1 MIKDVFGLIYAGEEN
16 HNLRELVLARSVAAL
31 PIGGRY
37 RAIDFHLSNIVNSGI
52 RNVGIITQKNYQSLM
67 DHVGSG
73 KEWDLSRKTDGLFI
87 LPPFDNAENTGIY
100 RGMTDAIKGN
110 MSYIKRAAQP
120 YCLLTGTSNIYTT
133 TYNKMLKKHIES
145 KADITVLYN
154 IDKTAGL
161 DDSENNCDLRLYT
174 DEQGWVTE
182 MDYNFKYSNSNKIS
196 MNVFLINKSLLEY
209 LIDRSVAHEHYDF
222 ISGAIMKNVR
232 NLRIM
237 ALEHKGYVGR
247 LDSINS
253 YYQLNMDMLNDD
265 VQRDLFYTGNA
276 IYTKIKDEAPV
287 KYGVNASVKNSLL
300 ANGCVINGEVEDSM
314 LFRGVHVGKGTKIK
328 GCVIMQEC
336 DIDDNCTLTH
346 VIADKNCHIREG
358 RHLAGDISY
367 PSIIRKGS
375 VL

>member
-16 HNLRELVLARSVAAL
+16 HNLRELVLARSIAAL
-31 PIGGRY
+31 PVGGRY

-100 RGMTDAIKGN
+100 RGLTDAIKSN
-110 MSYIKRAAQP
+110 MSYIKRASQP
-120 YCLLTGTSNIYTT
+120 FCLMSGVSTIFTS
-133 TYNKMLKKHIES
+133 TYNKMLKSHIDK
-145 KADITVLYN
+145 KADITLLYN
-154 IDKTAGL
+154 VEKRDPEHVET
-161 DDSENNCDLRLYT
+161 SRDLRLFT
-174 DEQGWVTE
+174 DEEGWVTE
-182 MDYNFKYSNSNKIS
+182 MDYNFKYSSSDKIS
-196 MNVFLINKSLLEY
+196 MDVFLIHKSLLEY
-209 LIDRSVAHEHYDF
+209 LVDRSVAHGNFDF
-222 ISGAIMKNVR
+222 ISDALMKNVS
-232 NLRIM
+232 NLRIL
-237 ALEHKGYVGR
+237 ALEHEGYVGR

-253 YYQLNMDMLNDD
+253 YYQLNIDMLRSD
-265 VQRDLFYTGNA
+265 VQQDLFYTGNPV
-276 IYTKIKDEAPV
+276 YTKIKDEAPV
-287 KYGVNASVKNSLL
+287 KYGENASVKNSLL
-300 ANGCVINGEVEDSM
+300 ANGCVIDGEVEDSM

-328 GCVIMQEC
+328 GCIIMQEC
-336 DIDDNCTLTH
+336 DIDENCTLEH

-358 RHLAGDISY
+358 RRLAGDISY

>member
-37 RAIDFHLSNIVNSGI
+37 RGIDFPLSNIVNSGI

-73 KEWDLSRKTDGLFI
+73 KEWDLSRKRDGLFM
-87 LPPFDNAENTGIY
+87 LPPFDNAENMAIN
-100 RGMTDAIKGN
+100 RGMSDAIKGN
-110 MSYIKRAAQP
+110 MSYIKRTSQP
-120 YCLLTGTSNIYTT
+120 FCLLMGVSNIYST
-133 TYNKMLKKHIES
+133 TYNHMLKKHIEN
-145 KADITVLYN
+145 KADITMLYN
-154 IDKTAGL
+154 VEKREI
-161 DDSENNCDLRLYT
+161 DDSGVSRDLRLYT
-174 DEQGWVTE
+174 DEDGWVTE

-196 MNVFLINKSLLEY
+196 MDVFLIHKSLLEY
-209 LIDRSVAHEHYDF
+209 LVDRSVAHGHYDF
-222 ISGAIMKNVR
+222 ISDVVTKNVH
-232 NLRIM
+232 NLRIL

-247 LDSINS
+247 LDSINA
-253 YYQLNMDMLNDD
+253 YYQLNMDMLQDE
-265 VQRDLFYTGNA
+265 VQRDLFYTGNP

-287 KYGVNASVKNSLL
+287 KYGLNASVKNSLL
-300 ANGCVINGEVEDSM
+300 ANGCVIDGEVEDSM

-328 GCVIMQEC
+328 GCIIMQET
-336 DIDDNCTLTH
+336 DIDNHCTLEH

-358 RHLAGDISY
+358 RHLAGDINY

>member
-16 HNLRELVLARSVAAL
+16 HNLRELVLARSIAAL
-31 PIGGRY
+31 PVGGRY

-100 RGMTDAIKGN
+100 RGLTDAIKSN
-110 MSYIKRAAQP
+110 MSYIKRASQP
-120 YCLLTGTSNIYTT
+120 FCLMSGVSTIFTS
-133 TYNKMLKKHIES
+133 TYNKMLKTHIE
-145 KADITVLYN
+145 KKPDITLLYN
-154 IDKTAGL
+154 VEKRDPEHVET
-161 DDSENNCDLRLYT
+161 SRDLRLFT
-174 DEQGWVTE
+174 DEEGWVTE
-182 MDYNFKYSNSNKIS
+182 MDYNFKYSSSDKIS
-196 MNVFLINKSLLEY
+196 MDVFLIHKSLLEY
-209 LIDRSVAHEHYDF
+209 LVDRSVAHGNFDF
-222 ISGAIMKNVR
+222 ISDALMKNVN
-232 NLRIM
+232 NLRIL
-237 ALEHKGYVGR
+237 ALEHEGYVGR

-253 YYQLNMDMLNDD
+253 YYQLNIDMLRSD
-265 VQRDLFYTGNA
+265 VQQDLFYTGNPV
-276 IYTKIKDEAPV
+276 YTKIKDEAPV
-287 KYGVNASVKNSLL
+287 KYGENASVKNSLL
-300 ANGCVINGEVEDSM
+300 ANGCVIDGEVEDSM

-328 GCVIMQEC
+328 GCIIMQEC
-336 DIDDNCTLTH
+336 DIDENCTLEH

-358 RHLAGDISY
+358 RRLAGDISY

>member
-37 RAIDFHLSNIVNSGI
+37 RAIDFPLSNIVNSGI

-73 KEWDLSRKTDGLFI
+73 KEWDLSRKTDGLFM

-100 RGMTDAIKGN
+100 RGMSDAIKGN
-110 MSYIKRAAQP
+110 LSYIKRASQP
-120 YCLLTGTSNIYTT
+120 FCLLMGASSIYTT
-133 TYNKMLKKHIES
+133 TYNHMLKKHVES
-145 KADITVLYN
+145 KADITMLYN
-154 IDKTAGL
+154 VDKREV
-161 DDSENNCDLRLYT
+161 DDSGASRDLRLYT
-174 DEQGWVTE
+174 DEDGWVTE
-182 MDYNFKYSNSNKIS
+182 MDYNFKYSNSNKVS
-196 MNVFLINKSLLEY
+196 MDVFLIHKSLLEY
-209 LIDRSVAHEHYDF
+209 LIDRSVAHGHYDF
-222 ISGAIMKNVR
+222 ISDAIMKNVR
-232 NLRIM
+232 NLRVL

-247 LDSINS
+247 LDSINA
-253 YYQLNMDMLNDD
+253 YYQLNMDMLQDD
-265 VQRDLFYTGNA
+265 VQRDLFYTGNP

-287 KYGVNASVKNSLL
+287 KYGVNSSVKNSLL
-300 ANGCVINGEVEDSM
+300 ANGCVIDGEVEDSM

-336 DIDDNCTLTH
+336 EIDDNCTLEH

-358 RHLAGDISY
+358 RRLAGDISY

>member
-16 HNLRELVLARSVAAL
+16 HNLRELVLARSIAAL
-31 PIGGRY
+31 PVGGRY

-100 RGMTDAIKGN
+100 RGLTDAIKSN
-110 MSYIKRAAQP
+110 MSYIKRASQP
-120 YCLLTGTSNIYTT
+120 FCLMSGVSTIFTS
-133 TYNKMLKKHIES
+133 TYNKMLKSHIDK
-145 KADITVLYN
+145 KADITLLYN
-154 IDKTAGL
+154 VEKRDPELVET
-161 DDSENNCDLRLYT
+161 SRDLRLFT
-174 DEQGWVTE
+174 DEEGWVTE
-182 MDYNFKYSNSNKIS
+182 MDYNFKYSSSDKIS
-196 MNVFLINKSLLEY
+196 MDVFLIHKSLLEY
-209 LIDRSVAHEHYDF
+209 LVDRSVAHGNFDF
-222 ISGAIMKNVR
+222 ISDALMKNVS
-232 NLRIM
+232 NLRIL
-237 ALEHKGYVGR
+237 ALEHEGYVGR

-253 YYQLNMDMLNDD
+253 YYQLNIDMLRSD
-265 VQRDLFYTGNA
+265 VQQDLFYTGNPV
-276 IYTKIKDEAPV
+276 YTKIKDEAPV
-287 KYGVNASVKNSLL
+287 KYGENASVKNSLL
-300 ANGCVINGEVEDSM
+300 ANGCVIDGEVEDSM

-328 GCVIMQEC
+328 GCIIMQEC
-336 DIDDNCTLTH
+336 DIDENCTLEH

-358 RHLAGDISY
+358 RRLAGDISY